1 MEIVLRATAEPPK
14 RALESADDIV
24 DRHCL
29 GTDDG
34 RQCDVGLERKSGLW
48 NGYYSFLTV
57 SPARIVPERMTLAFT
72 PRSLSCLPSGVLM
85 NFRASSP

>member
-1 MEIVLRATAEPPK
+1 MEIVLRATTEPRR

-48 NGYYSFLTV
+48 NGYYSFRTE
-57 SPARIVPERMTLAFT
+57 SPARIVPARITLAFT
-72 PRSLSCLPSGVLM
+72 PRSRRCLPTGVLM
-85 NFRASSP
+85 NFKASSP